1 MNIIHDDKVNN
12 ISRWKLLYGILNYFK
27 STKNINVHYSPILHG
42 CMDTRRG
49 KANLKNFR
57 TLLGSGCSYNIL
69 RRGLIN
75 KLKTKKY
82 VMMKWKAQAGNP
94 TTNMKFKIYFA
105 LPELSA
111 TKP

>member
-1 MNIIHDDKVNN
+1 M
-12 ISRWKLLYGILNYFK
+12 
-27 STKNINVHYSPILHG
+27 
-42 CMDTRRG
+42 
-49 KANLKNFR
+49 
-57 TLLGSGCSYNIL
+57 
-69 RRGLIN
+69 N